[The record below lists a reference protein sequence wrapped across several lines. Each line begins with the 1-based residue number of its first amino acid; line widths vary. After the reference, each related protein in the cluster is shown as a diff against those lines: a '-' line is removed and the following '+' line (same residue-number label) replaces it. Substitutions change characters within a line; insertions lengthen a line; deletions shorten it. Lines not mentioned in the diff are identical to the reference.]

1 MKPLLTPPGP
11 DAPAAHGTAAN
22 GTVVNGSVGV
32 AATGTAISGAAN
44 GTAAN
49 TTVSGGTV
57 ANGIAETESPH
68 ARARAPKS
76 VQILRLLLLAATAA
90 TAATWLWAWQGV
102 QAYAW
107 PGIDNGLTERGLAYL
122 LILAPAV
129 PVNVI
134 AAIRLARGGRR
145 ARLYLAAAATL
156 AAVQTM
162 LLLTPS
168 AMPLAEA
175 MSDGSS
181 NVGIRHLI
189 AIGPLL
195 FTGLWLATTAE
206 ARAWLGTADDARTT
220 LVAIPNA
227 RNGLAA
233 VLRPRS
239 RLFGFDTGSRT
250 RRLFG
255 LEAAVWCLALAGA
268 LAMGTEVRQWAAA
281 ATEPLA
287 AAGEYREPGTWAG
300 LEQAVTETTDAIPG
314 FPGFTT
320 RTLDV
325 QSCDYATPAG
335 LPTYRYLL
343 TYELRDSASEPSAAD
358 SIAARWT
365 EGEFDLTYDGAAL
378 DGTRLITAE
387 RAFPTTDGAY
397 PTATGVHAIT
407 LAYTEAAVPALH
419 LESPCVER
427 VADTVECILPQG
439 DPATDTITGVVCRD

>member
-11 DAPAAHGTAAN
+11 DAPAAH
-22 GTVVNGSVGV
+22 
-32 AATGTAISGAAN
+32 

-195 FTGLWLATTAE
+195 FTGLWLATTPE

-227 RNGLAA
+227 RNGLGAIPNTPTRLDA
-233 VLRPRS
+233 DSRPRR
-239 RLFGFDTGSRT
+239 RLFGG
-250 RRLFG
+250 FG

-314 FPGFTT
+314 FPGFTA

-325 QSCDYATPAG
+325 QPCGYATPAG